1 VFDSNEGLSVSVI
14 ESSLIRATERI
25 LTQLRSTS
33 WWVNYYVNRHPSV
46 YRTVADVPALD
57 ITRIISRTNDFT
69 DLCVYTALS
78 DIILPRI
85 ADFGDNDNAERKKM
99 QYYQQKAEMLF
110 GELIQAGDW
119 YDFND
124 DGLIE
129 SVEKQPGYWNLRRV
143 R

>member
-1 VFDSNEGLSVSVI
+1 
-14 ESSLIRATERI
+14 
-25 LTQLRSTS
+25 
-33 WWVNYYVNRHPSV
+33 
-46 YRTVADVPALD
+46 
-57 ITRIISRTNDFT
+57 
-69 DLCVYTALS
+69 
-78 DIILPRI
+78 
-85 ADFGDNDNAERKKM
+85 M